1 MTITATDVKKLRDA
15 TGAGMM
21 DAKRALTESEGDFEK
36 AVELLRISGLAKAAN
51 RSDREATNG
60 IVAASA
66 SSLVHLGAETDF
78 VAKMDEFTRLG
89 DEIAEAVATQGATTL
104 EDALLL
110 PLHDRTV
117 ADAVADLAATAGEKI
132 ELKNVATFTE
142 PTVVYLHRRSQDL
155 PPQVGVLVEYS
166 GGDADLVRKVAMQIA
181 SQMPQYVTREDV
193 PEDVLAAER
202 RVAELTAKEE
212 GKPENIIPRVVE
224 GRLNGFFKDFCLV
237 EQPWVLDD
245 KVAVGKV
252 LAEAGITVTRFAR
265 FAAGGK

>member
-1 MTITATDVKKLRDA
+1 MAITATDVKKLRDA

-21 DAKRALTESEGDFEK
+21 DAKKALTESEGDFEK
-36 AVELLRISGLAKAAN
+36 AIELLRITGLAKAAN
-51 RSDREATNG
+51 RSDREASNG
-60 IVAASA
+60 IVASSA
-66 SSLVHLGAETDF
+66 GSLIHLGAETDF
-78 VAKMDEFTRLG
+78 VAKMDEFIRLA
-89 DEIAEAVATQGATTL
+89 DEIAEVVATQGAGNL

-117 ADAVADLAATAGEKI
+117 GDAVADLAATSGEKI
-132 ELKNVATFTE
+132 ELKNVATFAE

-181 SQMPQYVTREDV
+181 SQMPQYVTREDI
-193 PEDVLAAER
+193 PADVIENER
-202 RVAELTAKEE
+202 RVAELTAREE
-212 GKPENIIPRVVE
+212 GKPDNIIPRVVD
-224 GRLNGFFKDFCLV
+224 GRLNGFYKEVCLV

-245 KVAVGKV
+245 KQVVGKV
-252 LAEAGITVTRFAR
+252 LAAAGVTVTRFAR